1 MAIVWHDGSRNAL
14 AVSLAKIGM
23 ADERGGRHD
32 DYANGWNGRREEGKE
47 ERNVVDVVKALSRA
61 LDSPT
66 LKLQP

>member
-1 MAIVWHDGSRNAL
+1 
-14 AVSLAKIGM
+14 M